1 MLSVPPIPS
10 RLRHPSEL
18 ADRRVLKGY
27 AQMLYGRLEA
37 PKEKLEVFGAFD
49 FPGLLHEFYGGGCA
63 HNDNRMRQDATP
75 VNKELIA

>member
-1 MLSVPPIPS
+1 
-10 RLRHPSEL
+10 
-18 ADRRVLKGY
+18 
-27 AQMLYGRLEA
+27 MLYGRLEA